1 MNFNFSSIIFRCLL
15 HKNLSKWCLP
25 FPGADHFVINRTQ
38 RHLLS
43 LEGKRPVQYKPYLA
57 FPGFFTAIGTIIGCI
72 FLFILCKI
80 PCTKRL
86 LLNYPRLCSFG
97 IVTYGDPK
105 EGAMDESKFQYEM
118 LGMGWDEG
126 TDLGKAPDKK
136 VVARISVSNLF
147 NTIIILMFVSYSTI
161 IFICNFL
168 YASINV
174 ELGIFSFLS
183 SCVS

>member
-1 MNFNFSSIIFRCLL
+1 MMSEIFNGIVRYSSWESLITRVAAVSLKKIRQQPSFNLEPELKQRCLL
-15 HKNLSKWCLP
+15 HKNLKKWCLP
-25 FPGADHFVINRTQ
+25 FPGADSFVINRTQ

-43 LEGKRPVQYKPYLA
+43 LEGKRPVQYKPYIA
-57 FPGFFTAIGTIIGCI
+57 FPGFFSAIGTIIGCI

-97 IVTYGDPK
+97 AVTYGDPK

-118 LGMGWDEG
+118 LGMGWNEG

-136 VVARISVSNLF
+136 VVARI
-147 NTIIILMFVSYSTI
+147 
-161 IFICNFL
+161 
-168 YASINV
+168 
-174 ELGIFSFLS
+174 
-183 SCVS
+183 